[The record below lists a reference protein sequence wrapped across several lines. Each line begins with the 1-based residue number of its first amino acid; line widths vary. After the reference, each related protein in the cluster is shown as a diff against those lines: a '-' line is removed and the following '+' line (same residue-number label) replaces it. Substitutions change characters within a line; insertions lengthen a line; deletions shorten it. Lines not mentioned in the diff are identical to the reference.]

1 MLVYC
6 SSHEAPSVA
15 QEINLF
21 VFCSLHEMFLSFG
34 NTELIVFFV
43 SETELQG
50 CRWVHPK
57 INKGVHFFLWKEGRV
72 GRRGGMG
79 EVIHNLSFL
88 FFFFKEEST
97 WKLSYSLLLI
107 LNSNIKITFWKEFL
121 LISSSLIKW
130 KKRVITTTELL
141 YESPFLKKNLAC
153 LWFFLFLNI

>member
-1 MLVYC
+1 MFTEAKSVVEEINLLVYC

-72 GRRGGMG
+72 GRRGGDG
-79 EVIHNLSFL
+79 GGNTQPEFSF
-88 FFFFKEEST
+88 F
-97 WKLSYSLLLI
+97 
-107 LNSNIKITFWKEFL
+107 
-121 LISSSLIKW
+121 
-130 KKRVITTTELL
+130 
-141 YESPFLKKNLAC
+141 FLKKNPPENFLI
-153 LWFFLFLNI
+153 LFF